1 MTAKAAYRFAHA
13 VVALVALGTASIAL
27 APAAS
32 ADDLI
37 VKYDQSQLLRVPRP
51 IAEIIIGNPSIA
63 DVTVQASNMLV
74 VTGKTFG
81 TTNVIVLDAD
91 RNVIQDQRIVVI
103 RDPARQVS
111 LYKGTKRETYS
122 CAPACN
128 PALVAATTP
137 STSARSR
144 PASRARRNSPT
155 PRPTAPAAARTDRT
169 SAIVGGLLDLDL
181 DERDVVVGRIDHVVL
196 DALAAIV
203 RHVLRSAARPAR
215 CRRAPRASAPRP

>member
-1 MTAKAAYRFAHA
+1 MTAKAVYRFAHA
-13 VVALVALGTASIAL
+13 TVALVALGAASIAL

-63 DVTVQASNMLV
+63 DITVQSSSMLV

-128 PALVAATTP
+128 PALVAGDDNKYFGEVKTGFEGKTKF
-137 STSARSR
+137 SD
-144 PASRARRNSPT
+144 
-155 PRPTAPAAARTDRT
+155 TAAD
-169 SAIVGGLLDLDL
+169 SVGG
-181 DERDVVVGRIDHVVL
+181 GGTN
-196 DALAAIV
+196 
-203 RHVLRSAARPAR
+203 
-215 CRRAPRASAPRP
+215 

>member
-13 VVALVALGTASIAL
+13 VVALVALGAASIAL

-32 ADDLI
+32 AEDLI

-63 DVTVQASNMLV
+63 DITVQANNMLV

-91 RNVIQDQRIVVI
+91 RNVIQDQRIVVV

-128 PALVAATTP
+128 PALVGGDDTRYFSEVKGGFEGKTKFSDTAAEG
-137 STSARSR
+137 A
-144 PASRARRNSPT
+144 
-155 PRPTAPAAARTDRT
+155 
-169 SAIVGGLLDLDL
+169 GG
-181 DERDVVVGRIDHVVL
+181 G
-196 DALAAIV
+196 
-203 RHVLRSAARPAR
+203 SN
-215 CRRAPRASAPRP
+215 

>member
-13 VVALVALGTASIAL
+13 VVALVVLGAASIVL

-63 DVTVQASNMLV
+63 DVTVQSSNMLV

-81 TTNVIVLDAD
+81 TTNVIVLDSE
-91 RNVIQDQRIVVI
+91 RNVIQDQRIVVT

-111 LYKGTKRETYS
+111 IYKGTKRETYS

-128 PALVAATTP
+128 PALVAGDDNKYFGEVKTGFEGKTKF
-137 STSARSR
+137 SD
-144 PASRARRNSPT
+144 
-155 PRPTAPAAARTDRT
+155 TAAEAA
-169 SAIVGGLLDLDL
+169 GG
-181 DERDVVVGRIDHVVL
+181 GTN
-196 DALAAIV
+196 
-203 RHVLRSAARPAR
+203 
-215 CRRAPRASAPRP
+215 

>member
-1 MTAKAAYRFAHA
+1 MATMTANATYRIAHA
-13 VVALVALGTASIAL
+13 AVALVALGTASIAL

-37 VKYDQSQLLRVPRP
+37 VRYDQSQLLRVSRP

-63 DVTVQASNMLV
+63 DITVQATNMLV

-111 LYKGTKRETYS
+111 IYKGTKRETYS

-128 PALVAATTP
+128 PALVAGDDSKYFGEVKGGFESKTKF
-137 STSARSR
+137 SD
-144 PASRARRNSPT
+144 
-155 PRPTAPAAARTDRT
+155 AAAE
-169 SAIVGGLLDLDL
+169 SGG
-181 DERDVVVGRIDHVVL
+181 G
-196 DALAAIV
+196 
-203 RHVLRSAARPAR
+203 SN
-215 CRRAPRASAPRP
+215 

>member
-13 VVALVALGTASIAL
+13 VVALIALGTASIAL

-37 VKYDQSQLLRVPRP
+37 VRYDQSQLLRVSRP
-51 IAEIIIGNPSIA
+51 IAEIIVGNPSIA
-63 DVTVQASNMLV
+63 DISVQSSSMLV

-91 RNVIQDQRIVVI
+91 RNVIQDQRIVVV

-122 CAPACN
+122 CAPTCN
-128 PALVAATTP
+128 PALVAGDDTKFFGDVKTGFEGKTKFSDTAADSNAG
-137 STSARSR
+137 ST
-144 PASRARRNSPT
+144 N
-155 PRPTAPAAARTDRT
+155 
-169 SAIVGGLLDLDL
+169 
-181 DERDVVVGRIDHVVL
+181 
-196 DALAAIV
+196 
-203 RHVLRSAARPAR
+203 
-215 CRRAPRASAPRP
+215 